1 MKNSVLLAT
10 CHDGLLSKDI
20 GIKKNEE
27 VDRPTKTISLS
38 SCLVRAATLGRSPT
52 YAFVSQYP
60 FQDLFIIVRVNPA
73 NGKNKSP

>member
-1 MKNSVLLAT
+1 MNNSVLLAT

-20 GIKKNEE
+20 GIKNEE
-27 VDRPTKTISLS
+27 VDRPTKTVSLS
-38 SCLVRAATLGRSPT
+38 SCSVRAATLGRSPT
-52 YAFVSQYP
+52 YALVSQYP